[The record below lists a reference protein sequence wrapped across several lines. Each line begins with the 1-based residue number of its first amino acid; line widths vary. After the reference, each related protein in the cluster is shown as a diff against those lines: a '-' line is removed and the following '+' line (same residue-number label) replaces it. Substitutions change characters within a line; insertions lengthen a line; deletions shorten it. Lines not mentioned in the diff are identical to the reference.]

1 MIMKG
6 LHKNQKGFTLIEVLV
21 GIALIGIIAS
31 AFLFAIATAGKA
43 NIIADERAT
52 AESLARSQFEYIKK
66 QAYILTDENG
76 EVIYDKLGDIPQH
89 YEIWSYDREGTIV
102 EYIIGVPW
110 DSQNYEATT
119 TDIGL
124 QRIFLVIK
132 HNGKVVLE
140 IEEYKVDR

>member
-1 MIMKG
+1 MKY
-6 LHKNQKGFTLIEVLV
+6 LYKNQKGFTLIEVLV
-21 GIALIGIIAS
+21 GIAIIGIIAS

-52 AESLARSQFEYIKK
+52 AESLTRAQMEYVKA
-66 QAYILTDENG
+66 QSYIVAENG
-76 EVIYDKLGDIPQH
+76 EVVYGKLGDIPEH

-102 EYIIGVPW
+102 EDIIGVPW

-132 HNGKVVLE
+132 HNGKIVLE